1 MLACLNKKSGKSEM
15 YSIKEMSILD
25 FIPATYAHYFD
36 KRGYTLINLTYKA
49 SKSHLHEPS
58 IT

>member
-1 MLACLNKKSGKSEM
+1 M